1 MNFPCIQIKDIS
13 KGEILMKQGA
23 VINWMS
29 SCVVRVKK
37 AMWSEKRRH
46 DGPIIRHD
54 GIGA

>member
-1 MNFPCIQIKDIS
+1 
-13 KGEILMKQGA
+13 MKQGA